1 MIGVL
6 YESDEWSDWKLGRE
20 LEAACARITG
30 HVEAAAEGRLGT
42 TGADGDVGPVTGHFE
57 DDVPTEL
64 CGTTAGKPATAQR
77 SESPAS
83 AGCVASADSPGAPSM
98 RFVRMVNVEE
108 PDCVEQAKRCELLV
122 GRVFA
127 SAPFRGHFRAHGA
140 MERVI
145 AMADERGIPLI
156 NPGRAHRFEIDKRL
170 AADTL
175 RAAGI
180 SAPVIIACGTPE
192 RLLGGGT
199 GQAGRVHAG
208 APFCDGADDRGGE
221 VGCDSRAVFDG
232 HDEIERMKAH
242 SEDVLGE
249 AVESWPYPCV
259 IKPNCGGRTTHTA
272 VLHDSAQAR
281 TFLETAP
288 AMEFI
293 VEPFV
298 ESRGGFLTRLELVD
312 GKLALAVKRSV
323 AANGLSSYHEGST
336 YELYPDCP
344 GPVVDAVL
352 SAGQLLGIE
361 FGSFD
366 VIESDQGDVIIDA
379 NSVSNVSEDCTEL
392 FGGFDLMAAYAQA
405 IAARWHETALR

>member
-170 AADTL
+170 ATDTL

-180 SAPVIIACGTPE
+180 DAPAIVAWGTPE
-192 RLLGGGT
+192 QLLAKAGAEHVDWACASATFHDVAGNCEDEIASD
-199 GQAGRVHAG
+199 GQAAFVL
-208 APFCDGADDRGGE
+208 CDGIKRVSKPE
-221 VGCDSRAVFDG
+221 NMSR
-232 HDEIERMKAH
+232 ET
-242 SEDVLGE
+242 
-249 AVESWPYPCV
+249 VESWPYPCIV
-259 IKPNCGGRTTHTA
+259 KPNCGGRTTHTA
-272 VLHDSAQAR
+272 VLHDPSQAQA
-281 TFLETAP
+281 FLESAP

-344 GPVVDAVL
+344 EPVVDAVL
-352 SAGQLLGIE
+352 AAGRLLGIE

-366 VIESDQGDVIIDA
+366 VIESDEGNVIIDA

>member
-192 RLLGGGT
+192 RLLG
-199 GQAGRVHAG
+199 
-208 APFCDGADDRGGE
+208 
-221 VGCDSRAVFDG
+221 DSGKAV
-232 HDEIERMKAH
+232 AN
-242 SEDVLGE
+242 
-249 AVESWPYPCV
+249 WPYPCV

-298 ESRGGFLTRLELVD
+298 ELRGGFLTRLELVD